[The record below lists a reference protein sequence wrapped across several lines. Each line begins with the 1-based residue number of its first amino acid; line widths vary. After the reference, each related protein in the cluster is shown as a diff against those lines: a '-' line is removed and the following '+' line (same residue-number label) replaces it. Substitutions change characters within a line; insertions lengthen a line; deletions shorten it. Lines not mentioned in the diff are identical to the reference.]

1 MSTEQN
7 IAYSHTEIEF
17 LGNHFSDL
25 GEAMHAVNRM
35 LGVSEQD
42 RSNYINDLIQNSR
55 NEIQRLRAVERSMN
69 NYSTRKKSK
78 IG

>member
-1 MSTEQN
+1 MSREQN

-25 GEAMHAVNRM
+25 GEAMHAVNKM
-35 LGVSEQD
+35 LGVSDQD

-55 NEIQRLRAVERSMN
+55 NEIQRLRAVERAMN
-69 NYSTRKKSK
+69 NFGTRKEST